1 VDVQLAHLR
10 TLEAVAR
17 HGSFS
22 RAAAELHLTQPA
34 VSMHVRQLE
43 ERLGLSLLERVGKRA
58 FPTRAGEVL
67 LEHAARAVGE
77 LEAGLAMVQ
86 RLRGIVA
93 GRVRIGTSASI
104 SIYLLP
110 PVLRRV
116 RARHPEIELVVVTG
130 NAPEIARA
138 VVANTLDVGI
148 VSLPVRERE
157 LTIVP
162 FYRDELVAIAPPHAA
177 WRRRRTIGAAELGR
191 ESLILFEQGSTQ
203 RRVVE
208 AWFHRAGVSPAHA
221 MELGNT
227 EAIKQLVGAGLGLSL
242 GSWFAVRN
250 DARAGRLVALRLVPR
265 LVHQRGIIL
274 RKDKP
279 KTPALAAFLDA
290 VHLMLPSPRRGG
302 QASGAS
308 RVG

>member
-1 VDVQLAHLR
+1 VDLQLAHVR
-10 TLEAVAR
+10 TLEVVAR

-22 RAAAELHLTQPA
+22 RAAAELNLTQPA
-34 VSMHVRQLE
+34 VSMHVSQLE
-43 ERLGLSLLERVGKRA
+43 QRLGLPLLERVGKRA

-67 LEHAARAVGE
+67 LAHAGRAVSE
-77 LEAGLAMVQ
+77 LEAGIAMVQ

-116 RARHPEIELVVVTG
+116 RTHHPEIELVVVTG

-138 VVANTLDVGI
+138 VVANTLDLGI
-148 VSLPVRERE
+148 VSLPVRDRE
-157 LTIVP
+157 LTVLP
-162 FYRDELVAIAPPHAA
+162 FYRDELVAIAPPQAA
-177 WRRRRTIGAAELGR
+177 WRRRRTIGAAELAR
-191 ESLILFEQGSTQ
+191 ETLILFEHGSTQ

-208 AWFHRAGVSPAHA
+208 EWFHRGGISPGQA

-227 EAIKQLVGAGLGLSL
+227 EAIKKLVGAGLGLSL

-265 LVHQRGIIL
+265 LFHQRGIVL

-279 KTPALAAFLDA
+279 KAPALTAFLDA
-290 VHLMLPSPRRGG
+290 LSAGLRS
-302 QASGAS
+302 
-308 RVG
+308 

>member
-1 VDVQLAHLR
+1 MDLQLSHVR

-34 VSMHVRQLE
+34 VSMHVSQLE
-43 ERLGLSLLERVGKRA
+43 ERLGLPLLERLGKRA

-67 LEHAARAVGE
+67 LAHAARAIGE
-77 LEAGLAMVQ
+77 LEAGIAMVQ

-138 VVANTLDVGI
+138 VVANTLDVGV

-157 LTIVP
+157 LTTVP
-162 FYRDELVAIAPPHAA
+162 FYRDELVAIAPPQAA

-191 ESLILFEQGSTQ
+191 EPLILFEQGSTQ
-203 RRVVE
+203 RRVVD
-208 AWFHRAGVSPAHA
+208 AWFHRAGISPGYA

-227 EAIKQLVGAGLGLSL
+227 EAIKQMVGAGLGLSL

-265 LVHQRGIIL
+265 LVHQRGIVL

-279 KTPALAAFLDA
+279 KTPALTAFLEALQAA
-290 VHLMLPSPRRGG
+290 VTTPPTR
-302 QASGAS
+302 
-308 RVG
+308 